1 MLSYVQNQDDYFLF
15 CHRESMMRVLQTVYC
30 KNRKCCALVFR
41 RNSVYLHCRWLWTT
55 KKKRQVSGKTCCHL
69 NGQIMYIKRCVFHYM
84 RTCGF
89 LKWIYMCVRVC
100 LPMTCTLLSPPKQT
114 STALPLK
121 QFAITWRNEMY
132 DYILFNL
139 LPAVEDAI
147 QKVNIGADICCS
159 PLLFIIEIRLP
170 YP

>member
-30 KNRKCCALVFR
+30 KNTKCCTLIFR

-69 NGQIMYIKRCVFHYM
+69 NGQIMYVKRCVFHYM

-89 LKWIYMCVRVC
+89 LKWIYMCVCVC
-100 LPMTCTLLSPPKQT
+100 VCPWHALSYHLPNRHLLHFHSSNLQSCGEMKCMTIYYL
-114 STALPLK
+114 
-121 QFAITWRNEMY
+121 
-132 DYILFNL
+132 
-139 LPAVEDAI
+139 
-147 QKVNIGADICCS
+147 ICCLQLKMLFRKWILELTYAA
-159 PLLFIIEIRLP
+159 LLCYSL
-170 YP
+170 